1 MSNAHSVIVV
11 VVGLSCQHT
20 FISPTQNSHVLA
32 LEHGVC
38 DDEFTDSDSDT
49 NSDVLALEHGAC
61 DDEFTDSDS
70 DANSDVLALEDGA
83 GTDTSNQLP
92 VPDSAVMATPG
103 T

>member
-20 FISPTQNSHVLA
+20 FISPTQNSHVPA
-32 LEHGVC
+32 LEHGV
-38 DDEFTDSDSDT
+38 
-49 NSDVLALEHGAC
+49 C

-103 T
+103 TCT